1 MIEGKIQKE
10 FLNSIPGFR
19 ENSYVQNAIS
29 RVEKYLEE
37 RHPNVENPL
46 KSNKKVD
53 NEKNIS
59 EEKNEKEL
67 NIQMKPIPKKEKGGN
82 EPMRNVNLEENE
94 LTITAIFQQHTKEE
108 TIQTL
113 KEALEV
119 LEQEESD
126 TENDEMIEII
136 NSTVGKLQQIEDKYY
151 YSLDLNYYL
160 NNLETMPMKL
170 NQFAVYRVDQ
180 QTAGKALWHLPYQ
193 EARQQNVSITVENYR
208 VISIHEMQEE
218 EKSR

>member
-1 MIEGKIQKE
+1 M
-10 FLNSIPGFR
+10 
-19 ENSYVQNAIS
+19 ENS
-29 RVEKYLEE
+29 LE
-37 RHPNVENPL
+37 
-46 KSNKKVD
+46 SNKKVD

-67 NIQMKPIPKKEKGGN
+67 NIQMKPIPKKKRGGN

-119 LEQEESD
+119 LEQEKSD
-126 TENDEMIEII
+126 PENEEMIEII

-160 NNLETMPMKL
+160 NNLEED
-170 NQFAVYRVDQ
+170 AY
-180 QTAGKALWHLPYQ
+180 
-193 EARQQNVSITVENYR
+193 EA
-208 VISIHEMQEE
+208 
-218 EKSR
+218 

>member
-1 MIEGKIQKE
+1 MWKILWNQIRKWITKKYKRRKKREGAE
-10 FLNSIPGFR
+10 YTDETNT
-19 ENSYVQNAIS
+19 E
-29 RVEKYLEE
+29 
-37 RHPNVENPL
+37 
-46 KSNKKVD
+46 
-53 NEKNIS
+53 
-59 EEKNEKEL
+59 
-67 NIQMKPIPKKEKGGN
+67 KEKGGN

-126 TENDEMIEII
+126 PENDEMIEII

-160 NNLETMPMKL
+160 NNLEDD
-170 NQFAVYRVDQ
+170 AY
-180 QTAGKALWHLPYQ
+180 
-193 EARQQNVSITVENYR
+193 EA
-208 VISIHEMQEE
+208 
-218 EKSR
+218 